1 MDEQQWVSHMIKQLL
16 FFLLSLTIAFSQ
28 TPNDRGYIVYVGDDS
43 PNFVLNFPDGSQTS
57 LADLKGQVT
66 MLQFT
71 ASWCHVCWEEM
82 PQIEKKIWKVY
93 KNIGL
98 NVIGIDRDETAD
110 VVIKFAKEVQ
120 ITYPLA
126 LDPGADIF
134 ALFAD
139 RDSGVTRNVIIAPD
153 GTISFLTRLFEM
165 QEFNDM
171 KRVIHNLLMDQL
183 LEQKQSLI
191 AKRQILKHL
200 KKKQSRSERYSIRKL
215 ETELFKAERELN
227 RKERK
232 LALAEMRL

>member
-1 MDEQQWVSHMIKQLL
+1 VC
-16 FFLLSLTIAFSQ
+16 IAIALNQ
-28 TPNDRGYIVYVGDDS
+28 TPDDRGYIVYVGDDS
-43 PNFVLNFPDGSQTS
+43 PNFVLNFPDRSQTS

-71 ASWCHVCWEEM
+71 ASWCHVCREEM
-82 PQIEKKIWKVY
+82 PHIEKEIWKVY
-93 KNIGL
+93 KNMGL
-98 NVIGIDRDETAD
+98 NVIGIDRDETAE
-110 VVIKFAKEVQ
+110 VVTSFAKEVQ
-120 ITYPLA
+120 VTYPLA

-139 RDSGVTRNVIIAPD
+139 RDSGVTRNIILGPD
-153 GTISFLTRLFEM
+153 GKIVFLTRLFEM

-200 KKKQSRSERYSIRKL
+200 KKQQSRSERYSIRKL
-215 ETELFKAERELN
+215 ETELYKTERELK

-232 LALAEMRL
+232 LTLAQKRL

>member
-1 MDEQQWVSHMIKQLL
+1 VC
-16 FFLLSLTIAFSQ
+16 IAIALNQ
-28 TPNDRGYIVYVGDDS
+28 TPDDRGYIVYVGDDS
-43 PNFVLNFPDGSQTS
+43 PNFVLNFPDRSQTS

-71 ASWCHVCWEEM
+71 ASWCHVCREEM
-82 PQIEKKIWKVY
+82 PHIEKEIWKVY
-93 KNIGL
+93 KNMGL
-98 NVIGIDRDETAD
+98 NVIGIDRDETAE
-110 VVIKFAKEVQ
+110 VVTSFAKEVQ
-120 ITYPLA
+120 VTYPLA

-139 RDSGVTRNVIIAPD
+139 RDSGVTRNIILGPD
-153 GTISFLTRLFEM
+153 GKIVFLTRLFEM

-200 KKKQSRSERYSIRKL
+200 KKQQSRSERYSIRKL

>member
-1 MDEQQWVSHMIKQLL
+1 MIRYPI
-16 FFLLSLTIAFSQ
+16 FFLVCIAIALNQ
-28 TPNDRGYIVYVGDDS
+28 TPDDRGYIVYVGDDS
-43 PNFVLNFPDGSQTS
+43 PNFVLNFPDRSQTS

-71 ASWCHVCWEEM
+71 ASWCHVCREEM
-82 PQIEKKIWKVY
+82 PHIEKEIWKVY

-98 NVIGIDRDETAD
+98 NVIGIDRDEPAE
-110 VVIKFAKEVQ
+110 VVTSFAKEVQ
-120 ITYPLA
+120 VTYPLA

-139 RDSGVTRNVIIAPD
+139 RDSGVTRNIILGPD
-153 GTISFLTRLFEM
+153 GKIVFLTRLFEM

-200 KKKQSRSERYSIRKL
+200 KKQQSRSERYSIRKL
-215 ETELFKAERELN
+215 ETELFKAERDLN

-232 LALAEMRL
+232 LALAKMRL

>member
-1 MDEQQWVSHMIKQLL
+1 MIKQLL

-28 TPNDRGYIVYVGDDS
+28 TPDDRGYIVNVGDDS
-43 PNFVLNFPDGSQTS
+43 PSFVLDFPDGSQTS

-71 ASWCHVCWEEM
+71 ASWCQVCREEM

-93 KNIGL
+93 KNLGL
-98 NVIGIDRDETAD
+98 NVIGIDRDEPAD
-110 VVIKFAKEVQ
+110 VVTKFAKEVKV
-120 ITYPLA
+120 TYPLA

-139 RDSGVTRNVIIAPD
+139 RNSGVTRNIILGPD
-153 GTISFLTRLFEM
+153 GKIVFLTRLFEI
-165 QEFNDM
+165 QEFVDM
-171 KRVIHNLLMDQL
+171 KRIIHILLVDQL
-183 LEQKQSLI
+183 KEEKISLAAKKQI
-191 AKRQILKHL
+191 IRQL
-200 KKKQSRSERYSIRKL
+200 KKQQSKSERYSIRKL